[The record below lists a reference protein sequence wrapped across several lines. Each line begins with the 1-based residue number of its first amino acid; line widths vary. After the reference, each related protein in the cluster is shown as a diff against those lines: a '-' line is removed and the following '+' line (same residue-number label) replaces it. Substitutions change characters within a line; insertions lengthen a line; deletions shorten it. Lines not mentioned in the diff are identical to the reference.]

1 MTDKELIKAI
11 RKNDQLAFKQLV
23 ESNQQLVVNTCNG
36 FLHNIADAE
45 DIAQDVFV
53 EVFLSVNK
61 FREDAKLSTWLYRI
75 AVNKSLNH
83 IRNNK
88 KHKILQSID
97 NFIASDKNLKRE
109 FADNNTSQPEK
120 IIEEKE
126 RSKILQ
132 YSINSL
138 SKNQKIAFT
147 LNKYDDLSYKQIADV
162 MDLSVS
168 SVESLLHRAK
178 KNLQKK
184 LLNYYKKNNNK

>member
-11 RKNDQLAFKQLV
+11 KKNNQQAFKQLV
-23 ESNQQLVVNTCNG
+23 ENNQQLVVNTCNG

-45 DIAQDVFV
+45 DIAQDVFI
-53 EVFLSVNK
+53 EVFLSINT

-83 IRNNK
+83 IRANK

-97 NFIASDKNLKRE
+97 NFIAADKNLKRE
-109 FADNNTSQPEK
+109 LPENNTSQPEK

-126 RSKILQ
+126 RSQILQ

-162 MDLSVS
+162 MDLSIS

>member
-11 RKNDQLAFKQLV
+11 KKDDQQAFKQLV
-23 ESNQQLVVNTCNG
+23 EKNQQMVVNTCNG

-45 DIAQDVFV
+45 DIAQDVFI
-53 EVFLSVNK
+53 EVFLSVHK

-83 IRNNK
+83 IRDNK
-88 KHKILQSID
+88 KHKILKSID
-97 NFIASDKNLKRE
+97 SFFTSDKNIE
-109 FADNNTSQPEK
+109 IEIPDNSSSQPEE

-126 RSKILQ
+126 RSQILS

-138 SKNQKIAFT
+138 AKNQKIAFT
-147 LNKYDDLSYKQIADV
+147 LNKYDDLSYKQIAEI
-162 MDLSVS
+162 MDLSLS
-168 SVESLLHRAK
+168 SVESLIHRAK

-184 LLNYYKKNNNK
+184 LLNHYKKK

>member
-11 RKNDQLAFKQLV
+11 KKNDQQAFKQLV
-23 ESNQQLVVNTCNG
+23 EDNQQLVVNTCNG

-53 EVFLSVNK
+53 EVFLSINT

-83 IRNNK
+83 IRDNK
-88 KHKILQSID
+88 KNKNLKSID
-97 NFIASDKNLKRE
+97 DFIASDKNLKRE
-109 FADNNTSQPEK
+109 LPDSNTSQPEK

-126 RSKILQ
+126 RSQILQ

-138 SKNQKIAFT
+138 AKNQKIAFT
-147 LNKYDDLSYKQIADV
+147 LNKYDDLSYKQIAEV

-168 SVESLLHRAK
+168 SIESLLHRAK

-184 LLNYYKKNNNK
+184 LLNYYKKSNNK